1 MSKYFNIDPCSQKNV
16 KNFESFWGEKKKKDK
31 NKCPFFIFRMK
42 NFFKKMRFFDLN
54 HNALN
59 QKKII
64 LP

>member
-1 MSKYFNIDPCSQKNV
+1 
-16 KNFESFWGEKKKKDK
+16 
-31 NKCPFFIFRMK
+31 MK

-64 LP
+64 INVTATLKKYIFKN